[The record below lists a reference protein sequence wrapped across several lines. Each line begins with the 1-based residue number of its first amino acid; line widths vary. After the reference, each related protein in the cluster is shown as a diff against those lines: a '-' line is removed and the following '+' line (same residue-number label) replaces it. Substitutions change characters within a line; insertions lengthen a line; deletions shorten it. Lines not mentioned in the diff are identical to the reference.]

1 VIIVESNTLKKNIQN
16 KQILDK
22 ATCGGQNATKID
34 FKILDGLRGIAALY
48 VVFNHSRGNLFIG
61 GIKYGQIKNI
71 SLWDIKEK
79 LYFAALQLT
88 ALGREFVILFFILS
102 GFSIAFS
109 LSRLPQ
115 INKFYLRR
123 VVRIYPPYIVALIWA
138 FTVFIILQTYAP
150 TVLPA
155 GIPSVFASLKATFKN
170 IFYIDNGS
178 MIPQFWSLKYE
189 VVFYL
194 SIPFCIMKKN
204 WYFIISAMIAI
215 ISFYISWNNI
225 SGVSILGQYILDY
238 NIYFAIGVFCFHY
251 HQSISP
257 KIIFKNK
264 YIFFIVSFMLFL
276 IMVIFRFWIKYEMN
290 KISLLIASLFSIIL
304 LFNFLHHQI
313 KNNTLLFLGSIS
325 YTIYITHFA
334 SIILLKGILLK
345 TGVIESTE
353 IQNKYLWMLGI
364 PFAIGISFIFYL
376 IIEKPSKEYL
386 KKLRKSNF

>member
-1 VIIVESNTLKKNIQN
+1 MRKNQQLKKVTNDEQ
-16 KQILDK
+16 D
-22 ATCGGQNATKID
+22 TSKID

-48 VVFNHSRGNLFIG
+48 VVFNHSRGSLFIG
-61 GIKYGQIKNI
+61 GIKYSQIKNI
-71 SLWDIKEK
+71 SLWDVKEK
-79 LYFAALQLT
+79 FYFAALQLT
-88 ALGREFVILFFILS
+88 SLGREFVILFFILS

-109 LSRLPQ
+109 LNTLPQ

-138 FTVFIILQTYAP
+138 FIVFIILQILAP

-155 GIPSVFASLKATFKN
+155 GIPSVFSSLNVAIKN

-178 MIPQFWSLKYE
+178 LIPQFWSLKYE
-189 VVFYL
+189 VIFYL

-204 WYFIISAMIAI
+204 WYFIISAIIAI
-215 ISFYISWNNI
+215 ISFYISWTNI

-238 NIYFAIGVFCFHY
+238 NIYFAIGVFCFRY
-251 HQSISP
+251 YKTISP

-276 IMVIFRFWIKYEMN
+276 IMVVFRFWIKYEMN

-304 LFNFLHHQI
+304 LFNFLHHKI
-313 KNNTLLFLGSIS
+313 KNNILQFLGNIS

-345 TGVIESTE
+345 TGVIDSTE
-353 IQNKYLWMLGI
+353 IQNKYLWVLGI

-386 KKLRKSNF
+386 SKLRKSNF